1 MKYLNIPLILLQY
14 LKPSDALVL
23 SQLVFLKKRY
33 EKIFVSNKWLSDT
46 LNLSEATIKRA
57 IKHLSDNNYIT
68 CFYDNQVKLDSK
80 RFILVSKDVLAL
92 ISNNTTK
99 TVKIVNKDKSNV
111 LKAFLEG
118 NYESC

>member
-1 MKYLNIPLILLQY
+1 LKYLNIPLILLQY

-46 LNLSEATIKRA
+46 LHLSEKTIKRA
-57 IKHLSDNNYIT
+57 IKYLSDNNYIT
-68 CFYDNQVKLDSK
+68 CYYDNQDKIKSK
-80 RFILVSKDVLAL
+80 RFIFVSKTVLSMV
-92 ISNNTTK
+92 SNYTTK
-99 TVKIVNKDKSNV
+99 TVKIIRKGKSNV
-111 LKAFLEG
+111 LKAFLNG

>member
-46 LNLSEATIKRA
+46 LHLSEKTIKRA
-57 IKHLSDNNYIT
+57 IKYLSDNNYIT
-68 CFYDNQVKLDSK
+68 CYYDNQDKIKSK
-80 RFILVSKDVLAL
+80 RFIFVSKTVLSMV
-92 ISNNTTK
+92 SNYTTK
-99 TVKIVNKDKSNV
+99 TVKIIRKGKSNV
-111 LKAFLEG
+111 LKAFLNG